1 MPTAKKQCPSFDS
14 CPAITEAKEVGR
26 AFDKFISNDFPHL
39 KEDIGFLKRRLSLL
53 LWIIPISISLV
64 SGIVIGLLKLFG

>member
-1 MPTAKKQCPSFDS
+1 MPSAKKQCPALDN
-14 CPAITEAKEVGR
+14 CPAVMESKEVSKSFER
-26 AFDKFISNDFPHL
+26 FLTNDFPHL
-39 KEDIGFLKRRLSLL
+39 KEDIGFLKGRLSLL